1 MEHPIKEKWK
11 KASKT
16 ASQAISTTFFQEFQE
31 WRWREL
37 NPRPK
42 TNSNKLLRVQPTF

>member
-1 MEHPIKEKWK
+1 MKRPIKEKWK

-37 NPRPK
+37 NHIK
-42 TNSNKLLRVQPTF
+42 ICLTSVK